1 MPLFPNRKCL
11 LLFTS
16 MGIHGCSFLAYNF
29 LITTF
34 CSCKRWPLQ
43 LIRRQLWELR
53 VVCKGAG
60 SLLLLP
66 SSKILRVVHW
76 HTWGIKVRGVPAPLK
91 DLPME
96 MLGLTTFWKTLIF
109 KVNRDPF
116 HSASPPPPWPGSKI
130 LHTPPQLYRTAGT
143 GPCQGAFGMETRGG
157 NTHIPRRPRPSIWT
171 LRSYPACVQE
181 VLSRVKNAHLAPF
194 GQKAP
199 SAIVAEVIWGCCQL
213 LQELAVNVWLA
224 AIQLWEPVIRRCPRF
239 GGACRCPLQIRTRD
253 EGPDEYQLCD
263 WGSFWFGSPL
273 TVPVDSRSLHGTDKP
288 RFHLLTGI

>member
-16 MGIHGCSFLAYNF
+16 MGIHGRSFLAYNF
-29 LITTF
+29 FITTF
-34 CSCKRWPLQ
+34 CSCKRRPLQ

-116 HSASPPPPWPGSKI
+116 HSASPPRPGQATRSCIHPHSCTELQEQALVKGQLEWKPGEGTLTFRGGHAPPSE
-130 LHTPPQLYRTAGT
+130 HRAATPRVFRKY
-143 GPCQGAFGMETRGG
+143 CQGLKMPTL
-157 NTHIPRRPRPSIWT
+157 HHLVRR
-171 LRSYPACVQE
+171 L
-181 VLSRVKNAHLAPF
+181 HLP
-194 GQKAP
+194 
-199 SAIVAEVIWGCCQL
+199 
-213 LQELAVNVWLA
+213 
-224 AIQLWEPVIRRCPRF
+224 
-239 GGACRCPLQIRTRD
+239 
-253 EGPDEYQLCD
+253 
-263 WGSFWFGSPL
+263 
-273 TVPVDSRSLHGTDKP
+273 
-288 RFHLLTGI
+288 

>member
-116 HSASPPPPWPGSKI
+116 SFTTTALARQQDPAY
-130 LHTPPQLYRTAGT
+130 TPPVVPNCR
-143 GPCQGAFGMETRGG
+143 
-157 NTHIPRRPRPSIWT
+157 NRP
-171 LRSYPACVQE
+171 
-181 VLSRVKNAHLAPF
+181 LSRGIWNGNPGREHSHSEAATPLHLNTAQLPRVCSGSTVK
-194 GQKAP
+194 G
-199 SAIVAEVIWGCCQL
+199 
-213 LQELAVNVWLA
+213 
-224 AIQLWEPVIRRCPRF
+224 
-239 GGACRCPLQIRTRD
+239 
-253 EGPDEYQLCD
+253 
-263 WGSFWFGSPL
+263 
-273 TVPVDSRSLHGTDKP
+273 
-288 RFHLLTGI
+288 